1 VYRLLHGCQVA
12 EGAPRR
18 VARGT
23 GCKSAIGPIPA
34 FLRLQLKMRAH
45 LSVEVVFPVPPAPT
59 HVDGRYSTIVDG
71 RLLQWLGGARP
82 LENLP
87 VHLRSRL
94 RDH

>member
-1 VYRLLHGCQVA
+1 
-12 EGAPRR
+12 
-18 VARGT
+18 
-23 GCKSAIGPIPA
+23 
-34 FLRLQLKMRAH
+34 MRAH